1 MSPFPFIKITSIEV
15 WATEHDNGF
24 DNYMKHR
31 LTIGQRSIF
40 CDQYMAIEL
49 RKRFLEGKTAACGM
63 ES

>member
-31 LTIGQRSIF
+31 LTTGQRSIF

-49 RKRFLEGKTAACGM
+49 RKRVNVYYLCKTFL
-63 ES
+63 S